1 MSAADVAVLAGC
13 AAAGVVFFSLLVVAM
28 LPLSNWPAK
37 TTRRGDVEPG
47 HL

>member
-1 MSAADVAVLAGC
+1 MSAADFAILAGC
-13 AAAGVVFFSLLVVAM
+13 AAAGLVFFVLLMVSM

-37 TTRRGDVEPG
+37 TVRRGDVEPG